1 MQILNV
7 LFVEHK
13 KEHKETFSRLFGYFF
28 KKVANLDFTFAEL
41 PSEAIDKLR
50 ENPKKY
56 NILITDLLFPDD
68 LKKESRV
75 ETYQVTQLLRFAQ
88 DYPRLIIVGI
98 SREDIDHNVEIN
110 FKDDGGEIYISKYKL
125 KSKIEDKEIINMFKP
140 YFAKKGYFLESEKK
154 TEAKLIWK
162 WGDDLILDEI
172 IETLGENTI
181 ENIMSE
187 SDSNIKELIPQY
199 VSPGTSGTV
208 LLRIDVILKGKG
220 DTEASLLLK
229 CDTNKDRIQKELDRN
244 PKAGDLDAEIYI
256 KYKTIKPIYSD
267 GWYGLLS
274 GFQDKAVT
282 FLEWIQDSKR
292 KKSDILNVL
301 KEIFIQYLRKRY
313 KNGKII
319 NKNIFEIL
327 EESHKIQFN
336 ENFNK
341 SKILNNLPLL
351 KNLTKKMLDI
361 SIDSQIIEDYIRHT
375 KICDLKYSDFKKRT
389 YTCVCHGD
397 LHLKNILITGF
408 LNNPK
413 LIDTASRV
421 EMHWADDIAHLCAD
435 LWINSLDSVQDENFN
450 AFYWESVREWSTLI
464 GSWYNNV
471 MKINKL
477 EDIKTQS
484 NRNTLIA
491 LCWLRDNIFK
501 IIGKYDDIY
510 LWDFWII
517 FIEKLLVYSTDLQ
530 IPITKRCFA
539 LIIATELLKEISIQ

>member
-1 MQILNV
+1 V

-28 KKVANLDFTFAEL
+28 KKVANLDFTFAKL

-140 YFAKKGYFLESEKK
+140 YFAKKGYFLESEN
-154 TEAKLIWK
+154 KLEVKLNWQ

-172 IETLGENTI
+172 IEILGKNTI
-181 ENIMSE
+181 ENIMSK
-187 SDSNIKELIPQY
+187 SDSSIKELMPQY

-208 LLRIDVILKGKG
+208 ILRIDTVLKGKDG
-220 DTEASLLLK
+220 PEASFLLK
-229 CDTNKDRIQKELDRN
+229 CDKNKEKIQKELERN
-244 PKAGDLDAEIYI
+244 PIAGELDAEIYI
-256 KYKTIKPIYSD
+256 KYKTSKPIYSN

-282 FLEWIQDSKR
+282 FLEWMQDSKR

-301 KEIFIQYLRKRY
+301 KEIFLNHLGKRY
-313 KNGKII
+313 KNGSII
-319 NKNIFEIL
+319 TKNIFEVL
-327 EESHKIQFN
+327 EKSHKVQFN
-336 ENFNK
+336 VNFNK
-341 SKILNNLPLL
+341 SKILNNLSLL
-351 KNLTKKMLDI
+351 DNLAKKMLNI
-361 SIDSQIIEDYIRHT
+361 YIDPQIIENYIRHH
-375 KICDLKYSDFKKRT
+375 KICDLEYNDLKKRT
-389 YTCVCHGD
+389 YICLCHGD

-421 EMHWADDIAHLCAD
+421 VMHWADDIAHLCAD
-435 LWINSLDSVQDENFN
+435 LWINSLDRVQGENFN
-450 AFYWESVREWSTLI
+450 AFCWESVKEWITI
-464 GSWYNNV
+464 IKSWYNNT
-471 MKINKL
+471 KIGKL
-477 EDIKTQS
+477 EDIKIES

-491 LCWLRDNIFK
+491 LYWLRDNIFK
-501 IIGKYDDIY
+501 IIGKNDDIY
-510 LWDFWII
+510 LWEFWII

-539 LIIATELLKEISIQ
+539 LIIATELLKKIRKMINDKN